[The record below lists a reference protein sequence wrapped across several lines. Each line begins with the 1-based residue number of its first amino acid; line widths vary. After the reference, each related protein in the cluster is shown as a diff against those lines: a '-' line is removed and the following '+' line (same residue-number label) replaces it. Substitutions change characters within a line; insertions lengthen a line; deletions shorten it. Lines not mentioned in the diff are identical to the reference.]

1 LRIQLKPSYSAY
13 PGSHF
18 DRWRKQG
25 YEKVKHGMHQAIEA
39 KD

>member
-1 LRIQLKPSYSAY
+1 MGITLKRSYSAY

-25 YEKVKHGMHQAIEA
+25 FWSKE
-39 KD
+39 

>member
-1 LRIQLKPSYSAY
+1 MEMRIDLKDSYQRY

-25 YEKVKHGMHQAIEA
+25 HWNRQ
-39 KD
+39 D